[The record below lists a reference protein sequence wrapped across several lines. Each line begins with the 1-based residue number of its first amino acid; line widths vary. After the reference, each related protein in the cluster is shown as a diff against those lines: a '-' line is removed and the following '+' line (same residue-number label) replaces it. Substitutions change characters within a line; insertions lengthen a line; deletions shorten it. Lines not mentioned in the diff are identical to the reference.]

1 MFKDNTVFVIG
12 AGASRE
18 FNLPTGAQLVEIIK
32 KHSDFSNAVYGDSYG
47 RNSEVFMHL
56 QQTYYQDR
64 EGLNLRIEAASEIRR
79 GIDSAESID
88 EFIFRHAD
96 NPCIAEVGKL
106 QIAHAIANAEKTSL
120 LGEKN
125 GFYKDIS
132 EAKDTWIWTFFKS
145 LIKGVA
151 AKDVERLGEE
161 ITIICFNYD
170 RCIEHYLEHALQ
182 RTYGMSAKEARDIV
196 NRMNIIHPYGT
207 LGKLSQFAF
216 GRPENFANMAPN
228 IITWSETVK
237 EETLTDRMT
246 TAIDEAERI
255 VFLGFGFADQNMQLM
270 NTNPADRK
278 VNRPRAYASAKG
290 LHREAEESMKMNI
303 HALHSQGI
311 HPGDLDAIIL
321 QYDATCSEFFD
332 KHRFNLQQ

>member
-1 MFKDNTVFVIG
+1 MFKDNTVFVVG
-12 AGASRE
+12 AGASKE
-18 FNLPTGAQLVEIIK
+18 FGLPTGAQLVETIK
-32 KHSDFSNAVYGDSYG
+32 KHSDFRDAVYGDSYG
-47 RNSEVFMHL
+47 RNSEVFTHL
-56 QQTYYQDR
+56 QQTHYQDR
-64 EGLNLRIEAASEIRR
+64 EGLNLRIDAASKIIK

-106 QIAHAIANAEKTSL
+106 QIAHAIAAAEKASFL
-120 LGEKN
+120 SEKN
-125 GFYKDIS
+125 GFYRDIS
-132 EAKDTWIWTFFKS
+132 KADGTWIWTFFKS

-151 AKDVERLGEE
+151 MKDVQRLGEE
-161 ITIICFNYD
+161 ISIICFNYD

-182 RTYGMSAKEARDIV
+182 HAYEMSAKDARAIV
-196 NRMNIIHPYGT
+196 NRINIIHPYGT

-216 GRPENFANMAPN
+216 GRPESFANMAPN
-228 IITWSETVK
+228 IITWSETMK
-237 EETLTDRMT
+237 EETLPERMK
-246 TAIDEAERI
+246 TAIDEAERV

-278 VNRPRAYASAKG
+278 VNRPRAYASAIG

-311 HPGDLDAIIL
+311 HPGDLDAIVL
-321 QYDATCSEFFD
+321 QYGATCSEFFE
-332 KHRFNLQQ
+332 KHRFNLQR